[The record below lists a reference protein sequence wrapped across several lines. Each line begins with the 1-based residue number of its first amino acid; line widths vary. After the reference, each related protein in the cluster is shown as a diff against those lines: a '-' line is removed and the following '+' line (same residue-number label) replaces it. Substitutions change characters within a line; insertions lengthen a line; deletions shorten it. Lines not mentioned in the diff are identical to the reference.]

1 MCGCENVF
9 DDAILSMDEEKIGL
23 TSNSV
28 IPPPITNN
36 FVDSFRFA
44 FESVQIIFNL
54 ETEYEHWYL
63 DNQLTQMD
71 PVVVITRPQF
81 LLRQFYIKKEKI
93 REYDWNGYLL
103 IALHEW
109 YHIEYGC
116 GDNERDHERMLTDVV
131 YHRWIQ
137 RIFGCRDNLAK
148 YFVYIGFEDTEKYKA
163 LSDEEKMLVELIK
176 GNFRIKK

>member
-63 DNQLTQMD
+63 DNNTD
-71 PVVVITRPQF
+71 GSGSSDYTTSIF
-81 LLRQFYIKKEKI
+81 
-93 REYDWNGYLL
+93 
-103 IALHEW
+103 IASIL
-109 YHIEYGC
+109 YQKRKNSG
-116 GDNERDHERMLTDVV
+116 V
-131 YHRWIQ
+131 
-137 RIFGCRDNLAK
+137 
-148 YFVYIGFEDTEKYKA
+148 
-163 LSDEEKMLVELIK
+163 
-176 GNFRIKK
+176 

>member
-81 LLRQFYIKKEKI
+81 LLRQFYIKKENQSHGASSLSCFDLDCMI
-93 REYDWNGYLL
+93 R
-103 IALHEW
+103 
-109 YHIEYGC
+109 
-116 GDNERDHERMLTDVV
+116 
-131 YHRWIQ
+131 
-137 RIFGCRDNLAK
+137 
-148 YFVYIGFEDTEKYKA
+148 
-163 LSDEEKMLVELIK
+163 
-176 GNFRIKK
+176 